1 MCFKLHPTPDELF
14 YLMNQERTIE
24 EYANYH
30 KEEEF
35 VFVQSKNTYI

>member
-1 MCFKLHPTPDELF
+1 MCFKLHPTPDKLF

-30 KEEEF
+30 RKRGIC
-35 VFVQSKNTYI
+35 FVQSKNTYI